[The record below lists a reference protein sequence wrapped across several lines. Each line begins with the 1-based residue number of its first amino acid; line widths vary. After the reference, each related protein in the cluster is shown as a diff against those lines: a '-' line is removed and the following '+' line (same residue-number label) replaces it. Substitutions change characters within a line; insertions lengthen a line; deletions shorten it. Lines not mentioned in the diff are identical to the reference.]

1 MNVQVLQFII
11 LCQCYPSSAYS
22 TILCHLVIMIPI
34 SFLERIIFYNN
45 ESVSRNLVARSWYIL
60 NWRTPL
66 KNESMM
72 KDYLVQKGEKS
83 RKVMN
88 LDFDVSYI
96 LCRDTQELLENVGN
110 IPGVVVAGWWP
121 GWWWCIVI
129 LLLENPARLSMESGN
144 SNYNYCTSFYSL
156 GQNNVIPLKTYK
168 ITN

>member
-11 LCQCYPSSAYS
+11 LCQCYPSCMYSAV
-22 TILCHLVIMIPI
+22 LCHAAIILPI
-34 SFLERIIFYNN
+34 SFLEHTLFCNN
-45 ESVSRNLVARSWYIL
+45 ETVSRNLVVRSWYIF

-72 KDYLVQKGEKS
+72 KDYLVQKGKK
-83 RKVMN
+83 RGKVMN
-88 LDFDVSYI
+88 LGFDMPYI
-96 LCRDTQELLENVGN
+96 LCGDTQELLKNVGN
-110 IPGVVVAGWWP
+110 VPEIIVPGWSP

-129 LLLENPARLSMESGN
+129 LLLENPVRLTMESGN